1 MVSLDFNEISGGTIT
16 TPAGYQAGAAY
27 AGIKTYSDVFST
39 DLEKLDIGIIL
50 SDEPCTVA
58 GVFTQNTLRSESVRL
73 CEQRIGLGRSRG
85 ILAVS
90 GCANACVG
98 EQGMIDALKAT
109 LTASEKLNVDS
120 DDLLFCSTGV
130 IGVELPMALVSRGI
144 QELQLSPERGH
155 ALATAIT
162 TTDTRTKEIAVYFE
176 WDGKRVCIGGIAK
189 GAAMIHPNM
198 ATMLSFVTTDAS
210 ISSELLDKALHIAV
224 DLSFNMI
231 TVDGDTSTNDSV
243 IVMANGA
250 SGTPELQESS
260 REFIVF
266 QQALNRVCEYLAKE
280 IIRDAEGGT
289 KVIQVD
295 VQNAATEQDARRAAR
310 TVAGSVL
317 VRSAVYGHDPNWGR
331 ILAAVGRSGC
341 EVREG
346 TLALFVNEI
355 CIMENGMPI
364 PFFKE
369 AVIAAMESSSITF
382 LIDLKL
388 GSHNA
393 TAWSSDMTE
402 EYVRLNSVYTT

>member
-1 MVSLDFNEISGGTIT
+1 MVSLDFSEISGGTIT
-16 TPAGYQAGAAY
+16 TPSGYQAGAAY

-39 DLEKLDIGIIL
+39 DLEKLDVGIIL
-50 SDEPCTVA
+50 SDVSCTVA
-58 GVFTQNTLRSESVRL
+58 GVFTQNVLRSESVRL
-73 CEQRIGLGRSRG
+73 CEQRIALGRSRG

-98 EQGMIDALKAT
+98 IQGMVDASQAT
-109 LTASEKLNVDS
+109 LIASQRLNIEPNE
-120 DDLLFCSTGV
+120 LLFCSTGV
-130 IGVELPMALVSRGI
+130 IGVELPMALVDKGI
-144 QELQLSPERGH
+144 QELQISSEHGH

-162 TTDTRTKEIAVYFE
+162 TTDKRTKEIAVYFE
-176 WDGKRVCIGGIAK
+176 LDGKRVCIGGIAK

-198 ATMLSFVTTDAS
+198 ATVLSFLTTDAS
-210 ISSELLDKALHIAV
+210 ISNELLNKALHIAV

-250 SGTPELQESS
+250 SGTPELQDASE
-260 REFIVF
+260 EFTMF
-266 QQALNRVCEYLAKE
+266 QRALSHVCEYLAKE

-295 VQNAATEQDARRAAR
+295 VMNAATILDARLAAR

-331 ILAAVGRSGC
+331 ILAALGRSGC

-346 TLALFVNEI
+346 TLALFVNKI
-355 CIMENGMPI
+355 CIMEDGMPI
-364 PFFKE
+364 PFFKD
-369 AVIAAMESSSITF
+369 AVVAAMESSNITF
-382 LIDLKL
+382 RIDLKL
-388 GSHNA
+388 GNHNA

>member
-1 MVSLDFNEISGGTIT
+1 M
-16 TPAGYQAGAAY
+16 
-27 AGIKTYSDVFST
+27 K
-39 DLEKLDIGIIL
+39 
-50 SDEPCTVA
+50 
-58 GVFTQNTLRSESVRL
+58 
-73 CEQRIGLGRSRG
+73 
-85 ILAVS
+85 
-90 GCANACVG
+90 
-98 EQGMIDALKAT
+98 DALQAT
-109 LTASEKLNVDS
+109 LVASEKFHIDP

-130 IGVELPMALVSRGI
+130 IGVELPMALVEKGI
-144 QELQLSPERGH
+144 RELQVSSDQGH

-176 WDGKRVCIGGIAK
+176 WNGKRVCIGGIAK

-198 ATMLSFVTTDAS
+198 ATMLSFVTTDAT
-210 ISSELLDKALHIAV
+210 ISNEVLDKALRVAV
-224 DLSFNMI
+224 DTSFNMI

-243 IVMANGA
+243 IVIANGA
-250 SGTPELQESS
+250 SETPEIEESS
-260 REFIVF
+260 DEFVVF
-266 QQALNRVCEYLAKE
+266 QRALSRVCEYLAKE

-295 VQNAATEQDARRAAR
+295 VQNAATANDARLAAR

-331 ILAAVGRSGC
+331 ILAALGRSGC
-341 EVREG
+341 DVQEG

-369 AVIAAMESSSITF
+369 AVVAAMESSSIMF
-382 LIDLKL
+382 RIDLKL
-388 GSHNA
+388 GGHDA